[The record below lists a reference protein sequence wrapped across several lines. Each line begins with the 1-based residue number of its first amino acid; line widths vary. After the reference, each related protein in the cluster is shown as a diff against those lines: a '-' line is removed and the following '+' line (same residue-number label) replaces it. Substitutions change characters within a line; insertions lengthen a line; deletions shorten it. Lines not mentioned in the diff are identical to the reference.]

1 MSLGQTDPY
10 FSSNPSPLPSL
21 TGGSN
26 SLAQAARMK
35 SLNQARYTLIAIGIL
50 TIAANLFFGL
60 AADDAVKREFD
71 KELAAKGL
79 NRAVVDQ
86 VKLQEAEEAALRI
99 TRLASFG
106 FAALG
111 AIFVAAG
118 ALIKKYPVP
127 ISIVS
132 LVLYLGSTVIMGML
146 DTDLLLK
153 GIIIKVIIIVA
164 LVKAVQAA
172 IAYQKAL
179 DEEAHSGFAGSNG

>member
-10 FSSNPSPLPSL
+10 FSPKPPSLPSL

-35 SLNQARYTLIAIGIL
+35 LLNQARYTLIVIGIL

-60 AADDAVKREFD
+60 AAEEGVKREFD
-71 KELAAKGL
+71 KELASKGL
-79 NRAVVDQ
+79 NRAVVDP
-86 VKLQEAEEAALRI
+86 VKLQEAEEAAVRA
-99 TRLASFG
+99 TRVGSFG

-111 AIFVAAG
+111 AVFVGAG

-132 LVLYLGSTVIMGML
+132 LVLYLGSTVVMGIL
-146 DTDLLLK
+146 DTDFLLK

-179 DEEAHSGFAGSNG
+179 DEEAHAGFVGSNG